1 MTQVKHQRNKLFA
14 FTLLILAFLY
24 GLAVPIILTG
34 WFDQQWVPAETSS
47 QELLWLGLIALVG
60 EVGIVGIFLW
70 KRWGIYL
77 LFLSWLMTLTLNLIV
92 PSVVATTISN
102 VCVLFVFVFGFE
114 IGRTWQE
121 FE

>member
-14 FTLLILAFLY
+14 FTLLILALLY
-24 GLAVPIILTG
+24 GLAVPVLLAG
-34 WFDQQWVPAETSS
+34 WAGWQWVPAETPS

-60 EVGIVGIFLW
+60 GVGVVGTFLW